1 MGQSTWGVNNWFL
14 NSRPTVDSIK
24 NIFLEYIHRKLTIII
39 MKVAICFTCV
49 FAMAYAESRMAAPY
63 TLIVKRAAQ
72 PEPQNTR
79 FNFGSRPSSS
89 SSANNANTR
98 FFTGNGALDAGLA
111 GAAAGFAGQYVANQV
126 FNPCTRGGTRK
137 QNTNNRI
144 FGEILETFFL
154 ELSQDL
160 QGHQLQT
167 LLLEVHV
174 GDKISY

>member
-1 MGQSTWGVNNWFL
+1 MGQSTIGF
-14 NSRPTVDSIK
+14 STVDLCNKKYFSW
-24 NIFLEYIHRKLTIII
+24 YIRQKLTIII

-49 FAMAYAESRMAAPY
+49 FAMAYAESWMAAPY

-89 SSANNANTR
+89 SSSNNANTR

-126 FNPCTRGGTRK
+126 FNPCTRGGNRNK
-137 QNTNNRI
+137 NTNNRI
-144 FGEILETFFL
+144 FGGNTGNFL
-154 ELSQDL
+154 
-160 QGHQLQT
+160 
-167 LLLEVHV
+167 
-174 GDKISY
+174 

>member
-1 MGQSTWGVNNWFL
+1 MGVNNWFL

-49 FAMAYAESRMAAPY
+49 FAMAYAESWMAAPY

-89 SSANNANTR
+89 SSANSANIKTSR
-98 FFTGNGALDAGLA
+98 FTPDLK
-111 GAAAGFAGQYVANQV
+111 NQV
-126 FNPCTRGGTRK
+126 VHLVLVVLPTFN
-137 QNTNNRI
+137 
-144 FGEILETFFL
+144 
-154 ELSQDL
+154 
-160 QGHQLQT
+160 
-167 LLLEVHV
+167 
-174 GDKISY
+174 

>member
-1 MGQSTWGVNNWFL
+1 MGVNNWFL

-49 FAMAYAESRMAAPY
+49 FAMAYAESWMAAPY
-63 TLIVKRAAQ
+63 TLVKRAAQ

-89 SSANNANTR
+89 SSNNNANTR

-111 GAAAGFAGQYVANQV
+111 GAAAGIAGQYVANQI

-144 FGEILETFFL
+144 FGGNTGNFL
-154 ELSQDL
+154 FGAIAGFAGASIANAAA
-160 QGHQLQT
+160 GSPC
-167 LLLEVHV
+167 
-174 GDKISY
+174 GR